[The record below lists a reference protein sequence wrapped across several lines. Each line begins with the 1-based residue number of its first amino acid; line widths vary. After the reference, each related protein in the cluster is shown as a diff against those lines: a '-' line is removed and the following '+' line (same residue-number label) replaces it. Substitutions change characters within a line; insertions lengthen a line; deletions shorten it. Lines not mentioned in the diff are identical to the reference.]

1 MQQIHRVGERL
12 LHQSSDSLPLKA
24 NPVITL
30 FSSRDFRHSISGV
43 FKFSWFQVHGL
54 IYLLA
59 ALAGS
64 AYLFAAYRLYV
75 IDLSSN
81 RLLFPL
87 IRNKKKMDITPYHRG
102 LGGLPSSNNQGNE

>member
-1 MQQIHRVGERL
+1 MHRVIHGNRAA
-12 LHQSSDSLPLKA
+12 SM
-24 NPVITL
+24 
-30 FSSRDFRHSISGV
+30 
-43 FKFSWFQVHGL
+43 HGL

-81 RLLFPL
+81 N
-87 IRNKKKMDITPYHRG
+87 NKIDDLPQRERG
-102 LGGLPSSNNQGNE
+102 IPSSNNQGNEESKD